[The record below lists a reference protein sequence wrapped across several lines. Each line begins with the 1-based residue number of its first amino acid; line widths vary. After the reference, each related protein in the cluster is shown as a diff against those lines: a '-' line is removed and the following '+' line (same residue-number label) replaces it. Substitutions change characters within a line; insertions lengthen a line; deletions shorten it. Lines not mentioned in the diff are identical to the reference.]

1 MELVLITPALI
12 VLMLFV
18 VFVGR
23 IAQARADVD
32 RAARDAARAASIA
45 RTSIGAVDGAD
56 LAARATLDEGGVSC
70 RSLVVGV
77 DTTSFAAGGTVRTTV
92 ACTVDLADV
101 SLLSVPGSRTIS
113 ASFTHP
119 VDTFRGIGE

>member
-1 MELVLITPALI
+1 MELILITPALI

-32 RAARDAARAASIA
+32 RAARDAARAASIE
-45 RTSIGAVDGAD
+45 RTIIGAVDGAD

-70 RSLVVGV
+70 RSLVVDV
-77 DTTSFAAGGTVRTTV
+77 ATTSFAAGGTVRTTV

-119 VDTFRGIGE
+119 VDTFRGLGG